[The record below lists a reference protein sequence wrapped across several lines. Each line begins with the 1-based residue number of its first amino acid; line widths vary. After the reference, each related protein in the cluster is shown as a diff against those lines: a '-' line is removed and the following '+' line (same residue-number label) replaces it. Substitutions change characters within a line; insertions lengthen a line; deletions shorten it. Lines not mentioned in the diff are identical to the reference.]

1 MTVTISAF
9 ADEINPSMQQQI
21 AGLIEQKI
29 KHIELRTL
37 DGKNVSE
44 LTFEEAHRYKQ
55 QLDTAGITVSSIGSP
70 IGKININDPFSE
82 HLELFKHVL
91 HLANIFQSPYVR
103 MFSFF
108 IDPAENP
115 DDYQEEVVTRWK
127 AFIAIAKAYPEITL
141 LHENEKEIF
150 GDTPERCAY
159 LLNELNN
166 PQVKAVFDPANFVQ
180 CDVEAFPDAY
190 ELLKPSIAYLHIKDA
205 RFSDHEVRPA
215 GFGDGKLEEILN
227 DLTSNGYNGFVSL
240 EPHLTFFEGF
250 ERLEPTNQQLTKKA
264 DNARMFIL
272 ASESLKKLLTKLDV
286 RWQ

>member
-9 ADEINPSMQQQI
+9 ADEIHPYMQQQI
-21 AGLIEQKI
+21 TGLLEQKI

-37 DGKNVSE
+37 DGKNISE
-44 LTFEEAHRYKQ
+44 LTIEEAHRYKQ
-55 QLDTAGITVSSIGSP
+55 QLDAAGVTVSSIGSP
-70 IGKININDPFSE
+70 IGKIKINDPFFE

-91 HLANIFQSPYVR
+91 LLARIFQSPYVR

-108 IDPAENP
+108 IDPEKNP
-115 DDYQEEVVTRWK
+115 DDYQEEVVARWK
-127 AFIAIAKAYPEITL
+127 AFVTVAKTYPEITL

-159 LLNELNN
+159 LLNELNSS
-166 PQVKAVFDPANFVQ
+166 QVKAVFDPANFVQ
-180 CDVEAFPDAY
+180 CNIEAFPNAY

-215 GFGDGKLEEILN
+215 GFGDGKLEEILT
-227 DLTSNGYNGFVSL
+227 DLTASGYTGFVSL

-250 ERLEPTNQQLTKKA
+250 ERLEPTNQQLVKKA
-264 DNARMFIL
+264 DNERMFIL

-286 RWQ
+286 RWN